1 MSTNVALQMTKL
13 TKSFIAHVTFIRF
26 LVRVRTHVDFQI
38 TKLTKSL
45 LAHVTFVRFL
55 VRVNT
60 HVSGQIGLTSKH
72 LLANIA
78 LVPPSL
84 SLHSFLNKSRFL
96 FSHLILL
103 HHGIV
108 VTRHARENPQQS
120 LHVSLFFS
128 SLLLPITLQNR
139 PRVHPAR
146 CGCGFFFLIFA
157 SSCCSSSSS
166 SCRVSQTHSRRK
178 TIAREKEVIEVN
190 LISQNDCPLKEKKK
204 RQSKETSFK
213 NLEIESFHHERTT
226 NTTQKKKKKKKKKK
240 REKKE
245 KRTKCRNRLWVVFT

>member
-1 MSTNVALQMTKL
+1 MISSSKT
-13 TKSFIAHVTFIRF
+13 
-26 LVRVRTHVDFQI
+26 
-38 TKLTKSL
+38 L
-45 LAHVTFVRFL
+45 LAHFTFVRSL

-60 HVSGQIGLTSKH
+60 HVSRQISLTSKH

-78 LVPPSL
+78 LVPSL
-84 SLHSFLNKSRFL
+84 SLHSFSNKSRFL

-103 HHGIV
+103 HHDIT
-108 VTRHARENPQQS
+108 TRHARENPPQS

-226 NTTQKKKKKKKKKK
+226 NTTQKKKKKKKKK